1 MLYEDTYS
9 FQSLLAYRISGLQI
23 VDTCNSQRSMNTHA
37 AFLYTPKCQCLYV
50 QTDMQEQAFEVGVYK
65 RATRTCVWSGFPLSP
80 PQRVQNQP
88 LSATVLIQRVQ
99 NGWKLSKRTYSKV
112 GNQLFISWN
121 SFHWADSMTYRHLK
135 LGCLRWSWRTIMA
148 IWKPVARRTTH
159 ISSELAQHLYN
170 SILTQRLQ
178 WVAFFPILHNFGD
191 GNVYGLEPS
200 QHE

>member
-1 MLYEDTYS
+1 MSVFVRTNRH
-9 FQSLLAYRISGLQI
+9 ARTGLW
-23 VDTCNSQRSMNTHA
+23 SRR
-37 AFLYTPKCQCLYV
+37 V
-50 QTDMQEQAFEVGVYK
+50 QTGYK
-65 RATRTCVWSGFPLSP
+65 NMRLKWVPPLS

-121 SFHWADSMTYRHLK
+121 SFHWADFMTYRHLK

-148 IWKPVARRTTH
+148 IWKSVARRTTH